1 MALLMTD
8 AAAGSN
14 AAMTMMENMGA
25 APVAQDVGLAKAEQ
39 VIANTQKA
47 KLANLVAE
55 SGFKASEESR
65 SKLKDL
71 QQTPEF
77 QTALAEQDYGKVIRM
92 SSGVQIATND
102 VENGAK
108 NLVQAEILDAKKLAN
123 QQSQLDL
130 QAVEFTRAAAVIN
143 ALPEDK
149 VQESFERFP
158 EATRKAVLNQVG
170 GEQQWSSFSNAEKK
184 GVLNNL
190 LMTGQRK
197 TAAQTAAIEE
207 LRQTKLADSRERV
220 AEINANWHLANKAGG
235 GTKEE
240 LSTLRAYSAKNRT
253 DFDKLKG
260 VESRVTKAY
269 SDAKVIYEASV
280 LSGKPDMTAK
290 SEMDSRTADIKEVQM
305 KQFNIQ
311 LSNAKMLPEGSQRD
325 RIMSELTQQAELLG
339 VKVGNKKT
347 EKPASNNIY
356 TESNPAKPTSKQEYD
371 KLDAGSYYMQDGV
384 LKRKKG

>member
-1 MALLMTD
+1 MAYLMTD
-8 AAAGSN
+8 VAKGSD

-65 SKLKDL
+65 SKLKEL

-347 EKPASNNIY
+347 EKPAPNNIY

>member
-1 MALLMTD
+1 MAYLMTD
-8 AAAGSN
+8 AAKGSD
-14 AAMTMMENMGA
+14 AALTLMQNMGA
-25 APVAQDVGLAKAEQ
+25 APLAQEVGQAQAEQ

-47 KLANLVAE
+47 KLSNLVME

-65 SKLKDL
+65 SKLKEL

-371 KLDAGSYYMQDGV
+371 KLDAGSYYMQDGA